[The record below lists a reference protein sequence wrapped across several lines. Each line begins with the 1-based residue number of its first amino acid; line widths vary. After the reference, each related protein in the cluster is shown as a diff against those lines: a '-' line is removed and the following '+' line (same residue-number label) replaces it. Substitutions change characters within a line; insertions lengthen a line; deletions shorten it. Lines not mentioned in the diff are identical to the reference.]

1 MILNKFWLLDFYEPN
16 IILKL
21 SSQGIRFLQELFDRK
36 ILKRTSRE
44 LFYKLY
50 SDKRKLLE
58 NVIKI
63 QKI

>member
-1 MILNKFWLLDFYEPN
+1 MILNKFSLLDFYEPN

-21 SSQGIRFLQELFDRK
+21 SSQGIRFLQQLFDRT